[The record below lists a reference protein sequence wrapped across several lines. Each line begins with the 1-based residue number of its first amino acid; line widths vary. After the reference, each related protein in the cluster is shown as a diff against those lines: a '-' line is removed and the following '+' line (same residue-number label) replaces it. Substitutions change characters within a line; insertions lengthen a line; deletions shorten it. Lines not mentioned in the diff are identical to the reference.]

1 MVDIADGIPTLK
13 VMTDWL
19 EIKVIDGP
27 EIILTRRGY
36 IPSLIVQVGS
46 ATDSS
51 RLFIG
56 SWSIAEK
63 LEPMRK
69 ANKET
74 FKGLRFRIRK
84 ESLEK
89 FGKYQIEKIS

>member
-1 MVDIADGIPTLK
+1 MPESNVEGIPVIK
-13 VMTDWL
+13 VLTDWMDI
-19 EIKVIDGP
+19 EVIEGP

-36 IPSLIVQVGS
+36 IPSLIVQVGN
-46 ATDSS
+46 ADLKS

-63 LEPMRK
+63 LEPMKR
-69 ANKET
+69 ANNES
-74 FKGLRFRIRK
+74 FKGLKFKVRK

-89 FGKYQIEKIS
+89 FGKYQVEKL